1 MAKPSE
7 PGNGE
12 KKAPTGQQARDN
24 VRSITGT
31 TDGVLSDRR
40 KSDRPRPEQNK
51 PRAGGAGTGE
61 ALISWPEFFKTFWRV
76 AGGYWSSDE
85 KVKVRLLTLAL
96 VALTICQVGVPVALN
111 RWMRW
116 LFDALE
122 QKAMHQFA
130 HLSTILLV
138 ILVSNVAIVNL
149 HLRVKRRLQIG
160 WREWLSHQVERNW
173 MRAGRHYQIGYLP
186 GPHDNPDGR
195 IAEDIKSATEF
206 AIDLGH
212 SLFYDLLLLV
222 SFTQI
227 LWTLSQAPY
236 IVINEVPYYV
246 PGYLVWLAVIYAGM
260 GSAIALAL
268 GRPLIRAVDRRQTTE
283 ADYRFGLSHA
293 RENALGI
300 ALAGGEG
307 DVRSK
312 FYKLFDGV
320 TSAWDAVTRALA
332 NMFFYSASWS
342 VLSQV
347 FPTLV
352 VAPRYIAGLITLG
365 VLIQSAQAFQQMVG
379 ALSWA
384 IDNLGKVADWRASA
398 ERVFGLVHAVDHF
411 DELLHTTT
419 GKPIDVVHTD
429 KPVLAFRN
437 FSTTTPS
444 GQPQIEDM
452 TVEIRAG
459 ERVLFTGETGAA
471 SSIMKAIAGVW
482 PWGDGTIELPGG
494 GDAKFFFMPPR
505 PYLPTGT
512 LRGAIDYPT
521 GDAPVTDD
529 QIRAALTQVGLQ
541 DLCPRLDESAKWDQT
556 LTIDTQQRLGFARL
570 LLKRPDWIFIE
581 EAADTLDSAGQ
592 RAMIDLLRTE
602 FPKDTVVA
610 IGHDDTLAGVETR
623 RFQLERSES
632 GGVTVREDKVA
643 AHQAWA

>member
-7 PGNGE
+7 PGKGPTQQPADH
-12 KKAPTGQQARDN
+12 KAWDN
-24 VRSITGT
+24 VRPMTGA
-31 TDGVLSDRR
+31 TDGPLSERR
-40 KSDRPRPEQNK
+40 GTHRPKSQPGK

-61 ALISWPEFFKTFWRV
+61 ALISWPEFFKTFWRI
-76 AGGYWSSDE
+76 AGPYWSSE
-85 KVKVRLLTLAL
+85 QKTKVRLLTLAL
-96 VALTICQVGVPVALN
+96 VCLTICQVGVPVALN

-130 HLSTILLV
+130 HLSIILLI

-160 WREWLSHQVERNW
+160 WRDWLSHQVEHNW
-173 MRAGRHYQIGYLP
+173 MQRGRHYQIGYLP

-195 IAEDIKSATEF
+195 IAEDIKSATEY

-227 LWTLSQAPY
+227 LWMLSQAPY
-236 IVINEVPYYV
+236 IIISNTPYYV

-293 RENALGI
+293 RENSLGI
-300 ALAGGEG
+300 ALAGGER

-312 FYKLFDGV
+312 FYHLFDGV

-332 NMFFYSASWS
+332 NMFFYSATWS

-419 GKPIDVVHTD
+419 GKPIEVVHSEQ
-429 KPVLAFRN
+429 PVLAFRN
-437 FSTTTPS
+437 FATTTPS

-452 TVEIRAG
+452 NVEIRKG
-459 ERVLFTGETGAA
+459 ERILFTGETGAG
-471 SSIMKAIAGVW
+471 SSILKAVAGVW
-482 PWGDGTIELPGG
+482 PWGDGTIELPSG
-494 GDAKFFFMPPR
+494 AQLFFMPPR
-505 PYLPTGT
+505 PYLPTGP
-512 LRGAIDYPT
+512 LRAAIDYPT
-521 GDAPVTDD
+521 GDQPVTDD
-529 QIRAALTQVGLQ
+529 QIKAALTQVGLQ
-541 DLCPRLDESAKWDQT
+541 DLNARLDESGKWDQV
-556 LTIDTQQRLGFARL
+556 LTIDYQQRLGFARL
-570 LLKRPDWIFIE
+570 LLKRPDWILME
-581 EAADTLDSAGQ
+581 EAADTLDPAGQ

-602 FPKDTVVA
+602 FAKDTVIA
-610 IGHDDTLAGVETR
+610 IGHDDTLLGVETR
-623 RFQLERSES
+623 RYLLERNEN
-632 GGVTVREDKVA
+632 GVTVREDKVH

>member
-7 PGNGE
+7 PGKGPKNNPADR
-12 KKAPTGQQARDN
+12 KAWDN
-24 VRSITGT
+24 VRPMTGA
-31 TDGVLSDRR
+31 TDGPMSERR
-40 KSDRPRPEQNK
+40 GTHRPKSEPAK

-61 ALISWPEFFKTFWRV
+61 ALISWSEFFKTFWRI
-76 AGGYWSSDE
+76 AGPYWSSEE
-85 KVKVRLLTLAL
+85 KIKVRLLTLAL
-96 VALTICQVGVPVALN
+96 VVLTICQVGVPVALN

-130 HLSTILLV
+130 NLSGILLI

-160 WREWLSHQVERNW
+160 WRAWLSRQVEHNW
-173 MRAGRHYQIGYLP
+173 MMKGRHYQIGYLP

-195 IAEDIKSATEF
+195 IAEDIKSATEY

-227 LWTLSQAPY
+227 LWSLSQAPY
-236 IVINEVPYYV
+236 IIISNTPYYV
-246 PGYLVWLAVIYAGM
+246 PGYLVWLAVIYAGL
-260 GSAIALAL
+260 GSGIALAL

-283 ADYRFGLSHA
+283 ADFRFGLSHA
-293 RENALGI
+293 RENSLGI
-300 ALAGGEG
+300 ALAGGER

-312 FYKLFDGV
+312 FYHLFDGV
-320 TSAWDAVTRALA
+320 TSAWDSVTRALA

-398 ERVFGLVHAVDHF
+398 ERVFGLVNAVDNF

-419 GKPIDVVHTD
+419 GKPIAVTNSEQ
-429 KPVLAFRN
+429 PVLAFRN
-437 FSTTTPS
+437 FSTTTPA

-452 TVEIRAG
+452 NVEIRKG
-459 ERVLFTGETGAA
+459 ERILFTGETSAG
-471 SSIMKAIAGVW
+471 SSILKAVAGVW
-482 PWGDGTIELPGG
+482 PWGDGTIELPAG
-494 GDAKFFFMPPR
+494 ARFFFMPPR

-512 LRGAIDYPT
+512 LRAAIDYPT
-521 GDAPVTDD
+521 GDAPIDEAA
-529 QIRAALTQVGLQ
+529 IRAALTQVGLQ
-541 DLCPRLDESAKWDQT
+541 DLIARLDESGKWDQV

-570 LLKRPDWIFIE
+570 LLKRPDWILME
-581 EAADTLDSAGQ
+581 EAADTLDPAGQ

-602 FPKDTVVA
+602 FPKETVIA
-610 IGHDDTLAGVETR
+610 IGHVDTLLGAETR
-623 RFQLERSES
+623 RFLLERNES
-632 GGVTVREDKVA
+632 GGVSVGEDKVQ